1 METIKKVKL
10 IDEFNKE
17 SYVSEE
23 ELNTLQEKDNVRL
36 EKLNEETYK
45 KRVKLNG

>member
-1 METIKKVKL
+1 MENLKKVKL

-45 KRVKLNG
+45 KKIKLNG